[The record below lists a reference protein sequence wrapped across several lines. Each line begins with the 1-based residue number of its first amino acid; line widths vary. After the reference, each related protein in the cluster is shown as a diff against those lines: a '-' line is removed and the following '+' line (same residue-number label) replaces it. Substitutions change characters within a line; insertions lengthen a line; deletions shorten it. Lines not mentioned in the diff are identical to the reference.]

1 VNWLARIYV
10 LPKTEVLDPQGAAI
24 LNALH
29 HLDLKGVGDVRS
41 RRLFDLRVTAD
52 DREAAERLVGEACER
67 LLANTVVETFSFDLQ
82 VVSEPAGAT
91 R

>member
-1 VNWLARIYV
+1 MNWLARVYV
-10 LPKTEVLDPQGAAI
+10 LPKAEVLDPQGAAI

-29 HLDLKGVGDVRS
+29 HLGLHGVDEVRS
-41 RRLFDLRVTAD
+41 GRLFDLRVTAG

-67 LLANTVVETFSFDLQ
+67 LLANTVVETYSFDLQ
-82 VVSEPAGAT
+82 VVAEPVEAS